1 MSTKG
6 ARREETYGTFDEL
19 TAVVGTSTAVRGRG
33 GSREA

>member
-6 ARREETYGTFDEL
+6 ARLEETHATFDKL
-19 TAVVGTSTAVRGRG
+19 TAVVGTSTALRGRG